1 MGPTPDAYVV
11 LSSNPD
17 LKKALRLIALGGE
30 AHFILVANVLL
41 RTTREGRSVD
51 VTTIDWHE
59 LYLRFGGGKYG
70 TPR

>member
-1 MGPTPDAYVV
+1 MGPTPDAYAV

-30 AHFILVANVLL
+30 AHFIFVAGVLL

-51 VTTIDWHE
+51 VTRIDWHE
-59 LYLRFGGGKYG
+59 LYLRFGGDKYG